1 MENLVKL
8 LIMLLTFL
16 MFGMAAFNYFQDFI
30 DQLTKGVHQ
39 LHAAGHQFKVYLS
52 NELPLAADTMKAD
65 IAEISIENG
74 YTGPLDIENDCSE
87 SGGTATMI
95 AVDKDWTASA
105 GGFGPFQYVVI
116 YNEDATSPA
125 DALFGWWD
133 YGSALTVNEG
143 EKFTVD
149 FGASLATFTNA

>member
-1 MENLVKL
+1 MA
-8 LIMLLTFL
+8 TF
-16 MFGMAAFNYFQDFI
+16 NKFQDFVE
-30 DQLTKGVHQ
+30 QLGKGVHQ

-52 NELPLAADTMKAD
+52 NELPLAADTLKTD

-74 YTGPLDIENDCSE
+74 YTGPLDIENDYTE
-87 SGGTATMI
+87 SGGTGTMT
-95 AVDKDWTASA
+95 AVDKDWTATA

-125 DALFGWWD
+125 DALVAWWD
-133 YGSALTVNEG
+133 YGSSISCNEG

-149 FGASLATFTNA
+149 FGVSLLTIA